1 MVAFCCRKSVSMLG
15 AFAELFSAA
24 IHPWFARHA
33 GGCLE
38 SLRCAAGIRRAVL
51 PFFAGIGA
59 RPAKLAKRLRME
71 GTTRRVRSASSA
83 AGEYSTYLCDAFMR
97 ASHRDTETWRMAA

>member
-1 MVAFCCRKSVSMLG
+1 MVAFCCRNSVSMLG

-38 SLRCAAGIRRAVL
+38 SLRCAAGIRRRRSWFTGTEAFCGGKLFVR
-51 PFFAGIGA
+51 A
-59 RPAKLAKRLRME
+59 RNWAI
-71 GTTRRVRSASSA
+71 
-83 AGEYSTYLCDAFMR
+83 
-97 ASHRDTETWRMAA
+97 W